1 MPSRPVSASVREY
14 ARGLGGGLLFSLPL
28 FYTMEVWAV
37 GLASSP
43 ARLLAL
49 VAGTLALLVGY
60 NTVAGIRDE
69 HTLGTDLLES
79 VEELGL
85 GLLLAA
91 GLMAL
96 LGRLPDDVW
105 SFETLGLV
113 TVQGLLAAVG
123 VSVGTAQLGESPGDD
138 EDADDSGGDEPADD
152 EPADD
157 DAGDASARGGRAREL
172 VVALCGA
179 VLVAAN
185 VAPTE
190 EVQLLVY
197 EMTAP
202 ALIGLVALSL
212 VVGAGLLYH
221 SAVRGTR
228 RIAAL
233 GVGPV
238 RGTVVTYGVAVAAS
252 AALLWAFGQVDSLAT
267 LPRLVAVL
275 ALPAMIGA
283 SAGRLLLLS
292 DGPP

>member
-1 MPSRPVSASVREY
+1 MPSRPASASVREY
-14 ARGLGGGLLFSLPL
+14 ARGIGGGLLFSLPL

-37 GLASSP
+37 GLAASP

-60 NTVAGIRDE
+60 NSVAGIRDE

-96 LGRLPDDVW
+96 LGRLPADVL
-105 SFETLGLV
+105 SFEALGLV

-138 EDADDSGGDEPADD
+138 EADD
-152 EPADD
+152 ETEKESAEPD
-157 DAGDASARGGRAREL
+157 DASADGAPERGGRSREL

-190 EVQLLVY
+190 EVQVLAY

-202 ALIGLVALSL
+202 ALLGLVAVSL
-212 VVGAGLLYH
+212 VVGAGLLYF
-221 SAVRGTR
+221 SAFRGTQR
-228 RIAAL
+228 VAAL
-233 GVGPV
+233 GVGPL

-252 AALLWAFGQVDSLAT
+252 AVLLWAFGQADSLAT

-275 ALPAMIGA
+275 GLPSMIGA

-292 DGPP
+292 DDSR

>member
-37 GLASSP
+37 GLAASP
-43 ARLLAL
+43 ARLLAF
-49 VAGTLALLVGY
+49 VVGTAALLVGY
-60 NTVAGIRDE
+60 NHLAGIRDE
-69 HTLGTDLLES
+69 HTLRTDLLES
-79 VEELGL
+79 VEEIGL

-91 GLMAL
+91 GLLAL
-96 LGRLPDDVW
+96 LGRLPDDVL

-138 EDADDSGGDEPADD
+138 DESAEEEDVDG
-152 EPADD
+152 
-157 DAGDASARGGRAREL
+157 AGLGREL

-190 EVQLLVY
+190 EVRLLAS
-197 EMTAP
+197 EMTPP
-202 ALIGLVALSL
+202 ALLGLVAASL
-212 VVGAGLLYH
+212 AVGAGLLYH
-221 SAVRGTR
+221 SEFRGSG
-228 RIAAL
+228 RIASL
-233 GVGPV
+233 GIGPL
-238 RGTVVTYGVAVAAS
+238 RGTVVTYGVAVVAS
-252 AALLWAFGQVDSLAT
+252 AALLGVFGQADDLAT
-267 LPRLVAVL
+267 LPRLIAVL
-275 ALPAMIGA
+275 GLPAMIGA

-292 DGPP
+292 DDTP

>member
-37 GLASSP
+37 GLAASP

-60 NTVAGIRDE
+60 NSVAGIRAE

-96 LGRLPDDVW
+96 LGRLPDDVL
-105 SFETLGLV
+105 SFETVGLV

-123 VSVGTAQLGESPGDD
+123 VSVGTAQLGESPGDGDAGEEADAAGAD
-138 EDADDSGGDEPADD
+138 EESGG
-152 EPADD
+152 
-157 DAGDASARGGRAREL
+157 GGREL

-190 EVQLLVY
+190 EVRLLAF
-197 EMTAP
+197 EMTPP
-202 ALIGLVALSL
+202 ALVGMVAVSL
-212 VVGAGLLYH
+212 AVGAGLLYF
-221 SAVRGTR
+221 SAFRGAR
-228 RIAAL
+228 RVAAL
-233 GVGPV
+233 GVGPL
-238 RGTVVTYGVAVAAS
+238 RGTVVTYGVAVVAS
-252 AALLWAFGQVDSLAT
+252 AVLLWAFGQADDLAT

-275 ALPAMIGA
+275 AFPAMIGA

-292 DGPP
+292 SADDS

>member
-14 ARGLGGGLLFSLPL
+14 ARGVGGGLLFSLPL

-37 GLASSP
+37 GLAASP
-43 ARLLAL
+43 ARLLAF

-60 NTVAGIRDE
+60 NHVAGIRDE
-69 HTLGTDLLES
+69 HTLATDLLES
-79 VEELGL
+79 VEEIGL
-85 GLLLAA
+85 GLLVAA
-91 GLMAL
+91 GLLAL
-96 LGRLPDDVW
+96 LGRLPDDVL

-138 EDADDSGGDEPADD
+138 GSGDES
-152 EPADD
+152 
-157 DAGDASARGGRAREL
+157 AGDDRDGGLGREL

-190 EVQLLVY
+190 EVRLLAV
-197 EMTAP
+197 EMTPP
-202 ALIGLVALSL
+202 ALLGLVAVSL
-212 VVGAGLLYH
+212 AVGAGLLYH
-221 SAVRGTR
+221 SAFRGTA

-233 GVGPV
+233 GVGPL
-238 RGTVVTYGVAVAAS
+238 RGTVVTYGVAVVAS
-252 AALLWAFGQVDSLAT
+252 AALLWAFGQVDDLAT
-267 LPRLVAVL
+267 LPRLMAVL